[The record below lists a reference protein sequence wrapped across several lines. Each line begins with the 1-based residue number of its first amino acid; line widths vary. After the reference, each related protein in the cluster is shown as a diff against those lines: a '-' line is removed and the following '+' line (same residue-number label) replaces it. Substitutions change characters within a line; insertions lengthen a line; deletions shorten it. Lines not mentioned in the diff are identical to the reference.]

1 MKYIILTL
9 FFFVISCS
17 NAKKNYVCGDH
28 KCIDKKEFDE
38 YFARNL
44 TIEINLPKKENK
56 DKSLD
61 LVKLNTE
68 DDIDKKKKFNL
79 FNLNKNKDNALNKN
93 SKKLAKNKI
102 KEEEKIKKLILK
114 EKKSK
119 QKELEKKLKLQRK
132 LDKNNERKNSQAI
145 NIKNKLANTKKKIA
159 PNKSENRT
167 TSANTAQSESKIA
180 KKETNI
186 VVNNF
191 CSDIKNCD
199 IDKISD
205 LLTKESENKDF
216 PDINIK

>member
-79 FNLNKNKDNALNKN
+79 FNLNQNKDNALNKN
-93 SKKLAKNKI
+93 SKKRAKNKI

-145 NIKNKLANTKKKIA
+145 NIKNKLANIKKKIA

-167 TSANTAQSESKIA
+167 TSANTAQSASKITQ
-180 KKETNI
+180 KETDI

-191 CSDIKNCD
+191 CSGLLLLAK
-199 IDKISD
+199 KFFVSLIS
-205 LLTKESENKDF
+205 LLEPTNLTLFGLIS
-216 PDINIK
+216 